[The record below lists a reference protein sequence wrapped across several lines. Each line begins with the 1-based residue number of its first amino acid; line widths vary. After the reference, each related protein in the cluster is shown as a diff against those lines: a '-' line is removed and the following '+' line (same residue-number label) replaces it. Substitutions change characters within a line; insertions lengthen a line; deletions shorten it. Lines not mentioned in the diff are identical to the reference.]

1 MWKYLFSIFCLGAN
15 IHCYATDFGT
25 TNNFVSPN
33 LQLKQNVLPPT
44 PKN

>member
-25 TNNFVSPN
+25 TN
-33 LQLKQNVLPPT
+33 
-44 PKN
+44 

>member
-25 TNNFVSPN
+25 T
-33 LQLKQNVLPPT
+33 
-44 PKN
+44 